1 MESRLEA
8 LSEQNMIKA
17 RDMCDRFVSPGL
29 YTLQT
34 LEAIAG
40 DPRHDFYL
48 VREGDAYLGYFYAQ
62 RLKARDIDQVPGFHY
77 DLIADLCQPEEEI
90 GLFRSTGLEPQ
101 CRGGGLSDALVRHF
115 QTSYQE
121 AYGLP
126 LILVAA
132 WRQGTFV
139 PAEKLL
145 LRNGFTYFCDL
156 IRPWADSPDLNCSYC
171 RQESCICDAVVF
183 YFRKGDQ

>member
-8 LSEQNMIKA
+8 LSEQNMSKA
-17 RDMCDRFVSPGL
+17 LDMCDRFVSPGL
-29 YTLQT
+29 YTLQM

-40 DPRHDFYL
+40 DPGHDFYL

-62 RLKARDIDQVPGFHY
+62 RLKARDIGQVPGFHY
-77 DLIADLCQPEEEI
+77 DLIAPLCHPEEEI
-90 GLFRSTGLEPQ
+90 GLFRSTGLEPP

-115 QTSYQE
+115 QSSYQE
-121 AYGLP
+121 DHGLS

-145 LRNGFTYFCDL
+145 LRSGFHYYCDL
-156 IRPWADSPDLNCSYC
+156 IRPWADSLDLNCSYC
-171 RQESCICDAVVF
+171 RQASCVCDAVV
-183 YFRKGDQ
+183 YYKKKDQ